1 MGLFYCA
8 NAGDK
13 RRMSRSL
20 ARALRARTSRPEEF
34 AMPRPLEGIRV
45 IDWTIWQQGPVSSM
59 MLADLGA
66 EVIKIEERE
75 KGDPGGRTS
84 QPWPA

>member
-1 MGLFYCA
+1 
-8 NAGDK
+8 
-13 RRMSRSL
+13 
-20 ARALRARTSRPEEF
+20 
-34 AMPRPLEGIRV
+34 MPRPLEGIRV

-66 EVIKIEERE
+66 DVIKIEERE
-75 KGDPGGRTS
+75 KGDPGRRTS

>member
-13 RRMSRSL
+13 RKISRSL

-34 AMPRPLEGIRV
+34 AMSRPLEGIRV
-45 IDWTIWQQGPVSSM
+45 IDWTIWQQGPVSSI